1 MNVRDLLFALLR
13 YAIKGEALDKGAV
26 TESLTEKRLA
36 ALFKVSKNHDVAH
49 LVAYALEENIF
60 SLEGEAWQLFLKEKE
75 QAKLRYEMIQA
86 DINEICACFEKEGI
100 EYIPLKG
107 ATIRSYYPEP
117 WMRTSCDIDILVH
130 ENDLDRAVDAL
141 VKNHAYTTD
150 YKKSYHDISLY
161 SPFGMHLELH
171 HNIKENEEKYDKIL
185 TQVWEFSLSK
195 DENSLCRVLQ
205 NEFLIFHLCAHMA
218 YHFVGGG
225 SGLRSVLDM
234 WVLTGRLTLDNKELC
249 VLLEKARLSKFYQA
263 VIELGKYWFGNKS
276 APSPNILEMEKYIL
290 LGGAYGTKKQ
300 GAVSLQVKKGGKA
313 RYFLSRI
320 FMPYESLA
328 ILYPIIKKHKIL
340 TPFCQLARWFT
351 SISKGKR
358 VAKEIKNVTTATE
371 KEINDISLLLSLL
384 ELD

>member
-49 LVAYALEENIF
+49 LVAYALEENGF
-60 SLEGEAWQLFLKEKE
+60 CLEGEAWQLFLKEKE

-107 ATIRSYYPEP
+107 AAIRSYYPEP

-150 YKKSYHDISLY
+150 YKKNYHDISLY

-205 NEFLIFHLCAHMA
+205 NEFLVFHLCAHMA
-218 YHFVGGG
+218 YHFIHGGCG
-225 SGLRSVLDM
+225 ARSILDL
-234 WVLTGRLTLDNKELC
+234 WIINGKLHIDESKLFELLKKADLDTFFEACSSLAKH
-249 VLLEKARLSKFYQA
+249 
-263 VIELGKYWFGNKS
+263 WFGEKS
-276 APSPNILEMEKYIL
+276 KTNDEFLSLEKYIL
-290 LGGAYGTKKQ
+290 LGGIYGTKQ
-300 GAVSLQVKKGGKA
+300 QRATAEQVKKHGKI
-313 RYFLSRI
+313 RYFWSRV
-320 FMPYESLA
+320 FMPFEKLS
-328 ILYPIIKKHKIL
+328 ILYPIIKKHKVL
-340 TPFCQLARWFT
+340 TPICQIMRWFK
-351 SISKGKR
+351 IIFHSKRIVHEVGTVLSVDENQKR
-358 VAKEIKNVTTATE
+358 EVA
-371 KEINDISLLLSLL
+371 SLL
-384 ELD
+384 EKLGL